1 MLDVFR
7 QRGITNVV
15 YGLIIA
21 TMIFAFVLTFRPQAT
36 SKTAALSETCV
47 ARVRG
52 RCIDPKDFNSAYRVL
67 MPSKSQALSR
77 KLNLK
82 KVALDGLVERELLDD
97 EARRL
102 GISVTDK

>member
-21 TMIFAFVLTFRPQAT
+21 TMIFAFVLTFRPQAQ
-36 SKTAALSETCV
+36 SKTASLNEACV

-52 RCIDPKDFNSAYRVL
+52 R
-67 MPSKSQALSR
+67 
-77 KLNLK
+77 
-82 KVALDGLVERELLDD
+82 
-97 EARRL
+97 
-102 GISVTDK
+102 